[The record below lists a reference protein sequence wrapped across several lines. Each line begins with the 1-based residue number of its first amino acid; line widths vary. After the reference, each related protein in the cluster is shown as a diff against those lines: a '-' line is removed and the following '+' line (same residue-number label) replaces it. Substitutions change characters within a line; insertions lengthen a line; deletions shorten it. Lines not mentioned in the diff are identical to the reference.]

1 MKSIFL
7 ITGEPSGDTHA
18 SEYVKKHLELNKNIR
33 FSAIGQRYL
42 KNEKVNLILNSEEIS
57 VVGIVEVLYKYRM
70 INKALKIAKKYL
82 KDEKPD
88 LVILVDYVEFNLKI
102 AKYAKSLDIPVIFYI
117 APQVWAWRENRI
129 KKIIKTVDHLAVV
142 FPFESEIFKKFTDN
156 VTYVGHPLADNQSI
170 MGLNVSYEERKY
182 DVGIFPGSRES
193 EIKNNIY
200 VMLDAI
206 KTNAKSEH
214 SYEKIRIFY
223 ANESAKEVIKKMIP
237 DKFHNLLIDG
247 NNKDEIRQCRKAI
260 TASGTIT
267 LELALMMIPMV
278 IVYKL
283 SSITYFIMK
292 KLVKLKFIGLVNLI
306 LGRSLGDSPIVKE
319 YIQPSYHDIIE
330 IMVELQKIDNDESY
344 RLEMMEKYQKIRE
357 ILKPGA
363 AKNLANIAESYI
375 K

>member
-206 KTNAKSEH
+206 KTNAKSEN

-223 ANESAKEVIKKMIP
+223 ASDSAKEVIKKMIP

-330 IMVELQKIDNDESY
+330 IMIELQKIDNDESY
-344 RLEMMEKYQKIRE
+344 RVEMMEKYQKIRE

>member
-206 KTNAKSEH
+206 KTNAKSEN

-223 ANESAKEVIKKMIP
+223 ASESAKEVIKKMIP

-330 IMVELQKIDNDESY
+330 IMIELQKIDNDESY
-344 RLEMMEKYQKIRE
+344 RVEMMEKYQKIRE

>member
-206 KTNAKSEH
+206 KTDAKSEN

-223 ANESAKEVIKKMIP
+223 ANESAKEVIKK
-237 DKFHNLLIDG
+237 
-247 NNKDEIRQCRKAI
+247 
-260 TASGTIT
+260 T
-267 LELALMMIPMV
+267 
-278 IVYKL
+278 
-283 SSITYFIMK
+283 
-292 KLVKLKFIGLVNLI
+292 
-306 LGRSLGDSPIVKE
+306 
-319 YIQPSYHDIIE
+319 
-330 IMVELQKIDNDESY
+330 
-344 RLEMMEKYQKIRE
+344 
-357 ILKPGA
+357 
-363 AKNLANIAESYI
+363 
-375 K
+375 

>member
-206 KTNAKSEH
+206 KTNAKSEN

-223 ANESAKEVIKKMIP
+223 ASESAKEVIKKMIP

>member
-206 KTNAKSEH
+206 KTDAKSEN

-223 ANESAKEVIKKMIP
+223 ASESAKEVIKKMIP

-330 IMVELQKIDNDESY
+330 IMIELQKIDNDESY
-344 RLEMMEKYQKIRE
+344 RVEMMEKYQKIRE